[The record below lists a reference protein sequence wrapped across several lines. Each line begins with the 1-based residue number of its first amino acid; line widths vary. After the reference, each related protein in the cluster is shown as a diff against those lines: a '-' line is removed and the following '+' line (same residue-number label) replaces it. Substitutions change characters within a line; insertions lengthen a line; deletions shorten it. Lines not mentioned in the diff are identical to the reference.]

1 MHNESMMVAGVLA
14 VLGVILAS
22 QKSKACTRIG
32 MVFAG
37 LAGLMLVAGFSQ

>member
-14 VLGVILAS
+14 VIGVLFAA
-22 QKSKACTRIG
+22 QKSRVMTRIG

-37 LAGLMLVAGFSQ
+37 LAALMLIAGVNG